1 VKQATGL
8 GHATIYEWMARGDF
22 PKPVPLGGR
31 RVGWIDAEIL
41 DCRISASLNVMRGLQ
56 PPKRES
62 RPGHW
67 AASFVFG
74 AGRFARPGLS
84 ILRASV
90 RVRPAPATIPRPA
103 RRDNHRSNFDVTV
116 LSETIPPVNTD
127 VPLEI
132 PVSPP
137 PWRRLISR
145 KRRRRISRETWAS
158 LRAAIS
164 HQRESLPPD
173 SPRVRPTLP
182 HLRWMEAGR

>member
-1 VKQATGL
+1 
-8 GHATIYEWMARGDF
+8 
-22 PKPVPLGGR
+22 
-31 RVGWIDAEIL
+31 
-41 DCRISASLNVMRGLQ
+41 MRWLQ

-103 RRDNHRSNFDVTV
+103 SRDNHRSNFNVTD

-127 VPLEI
+127 VPLDI
-132 PVSPP
+132 PVFPP
-137 PWRRLISR
+137 PRRRPIPR
-145 KRRRRISRETWAS
+145 KRRRVSRARRGPRSVAPFCTNEMHFQRTAQGAS
-158 LRAAIS
+158 RRCRASAGGRWGDEIRKGATAS
-164 HQRESLPPD
+164 H
-173 SPRVRPTLP
+173 P
-182 HLRWMEAGR
+182 HIA